1 MARTTSRSTS
11 PPNPQGPRNR
21 TPQPLPRRR
30 RSFAD
35 FVKAF
40 FAFVALAVLLVGV
53 PGALVVFV
61 GWPLPGGSPSLDW
74 LQQEITVSTF
84 VNVLTVVVWFA
95 WAQFTACVLVEIRAA
110 LSGVGIPN
118 RVPGAGG
125 SQMLA
130 RQLVAAVLLIGATA
144 ASFAPGLSQFGQ
156 SLEGNQKP
164 ASAASAQQTPGLF
177 RQEQQAAASA
187 ADALA
192 AQADQAAAHADGGG
206 SAKDGDTKYY
216 RIQPPEGRHHDSLWE
231 VAERHLG
238 DGRRYKEIYQLN
250 KDREQPDGSK
260 LSEASLIR
268 PGWIMEM
275 PADAHGGELVEMPD
289 EAPKVSEDVKEQIS
303 DYSRTGDHRQGG
315 GAQEQGGG
323 GQEQGSGGQEQGG
336 SGSVDHDTAHIVL
349 PEQRPGTPEKPA
361 MPQAPAT
368 PDAQAPEAQAP
379 DAQAP
384 DSHTPGTDAPAP
396 AASAGAESESFDFG
410 LPEALLGAP
419 LLAAGLLGALG
430 RRRRHA
436 LWQSAMGAVGGR
448 GGMQPPTPTGAAA
461 DVQDALL
468 VGADPDGVRLLDLS
482 LRGLAASLAEEN
494 RALPTVY
501 AAWLSN
507 GDLHLQLAQPAGR
520 PPAPWQLGQDQTFW
534 MLSRA
539 DAERYEDVDTAAPY
553 PGLVSLGTMDDSRLL
568 LNLESVPGI
577 VSLSGSPADRAA
589 VFASVAAELAT
600 NGWSDRMTIT
610 VVGFGQDLTPLA
622 PNRLRHLEDVE
633 ALIETMEAE
642 TRQRRGAL
650 GAAGHDSVLTGRT
663 GPAQHTRWAPHL
675 VLLAAE
681 PSADDAIKLAELAAD
696 ASRLGI
702 GYLVG
707 AEAGDLPGAAW
718 EMEITRQGK
727 LLAPLLGLELDAQ
740 SLPEAQQRAVVQL
753 FTEADPAGRGGTGSG
768 PAGPGGGPT
777 GAAPP
782 FLVDVTEQGRPAVY
796 ARLVGTYEIIGLET
810 PDGERS
816 ALLHEALALLLLHRE
831 GVHPRVLA
839 SALWPR
845 GVTDDVR
852 DALVERLREW
862 LGTEPDGSPRLCA
875 DRTGRLTLAK
885 SVVSDLD
892 VLRSLYHEATQGR
905 GAGNRAVRGR
915 MLTDALVL
923 VRGPL
928 LSDRPQGRYGWLTHE
943 IIDAQLPLLVADIG
957 LALSE
962 FHLEKGRAAK
972 AIEALNAALGS
983 APGDERLWNELL
995 RATHATEDPDRLRQ
1009 VAADL
1014 VARSGARG
1022 LPPRT
1027 EALLDELLPTWRSGV
1042 GAVG

>member
-1 MARTTSRSTS
+1 MARTTSSSTGGPS
-11 PPNPQGPRNR
+11 APRNR
-21 TPQPLPRRR
+21 TPQPLPGRRR
-30 RSFAD
+30 TVGD

-40 FAFVALAVLLVGV
+40 FAFVALAALLVGV
-53 PGALVVFV
+53 PGALAYAV
-61 GWPLPGGSPSLDW
+61 GWPLPGGAPSLDW
-74 LQQEITVSTF
+74 LQQEITVGTF
-84 VNVLTVVVWFA
+84 INVLTVVVWLA
-95 WAQFTACVLVEIRAA
+95 WAQFTACVLVEIKAA
-110 LSGVGIPN
+110 LSGVGMPN

-125 SQMLA
+125 SQLLA
-130 RQLVAAVLLIGATA
+130 RQLVAALLLVGATA

-164 ASAASAQQTPGLF
+164 ASAASAQQTPGGLF
-177 RQEQQAAASA
+177 GQEQAGSAASA
-187 ADALA
+187 VAEQA
-192 AQADQAAAHADGGG
+192 AQAEQAAHADS

-216 RIQPPEGRHHDSLWE
+216 RIQPPEGRHHDSMWE
-231 VAERHLG
+231 IAERHLG

-250 KDREQPDGSK
+250 KDREQPDGSR

-289 EAPKVSEDVKEQIS
+289 EAPKVSQDVKEQIS
-303 DYSRTGDHRQGG
+303 DYAKSGDQGKG
-315 GAQEQGGG
+315 GAKEQGGG
-323 GQEQGSGGQEQGG
+323 QQGG
-336 SGSVDHDTAHIVL
+336 SGSVDRDTAHITI
-349 PEQRPGTPEKPA
+349 PEQRPSEG
-361 MPQAPAT
+361 
-368 PDAQAPEAQAP
+368 
-379 DAQAP
+379 
-384 DSHTPGTDAPAP
+384 PGQGQQQQPP
-396 AASAGAESESFDFG
+396 VAGSGSESEGFSFG
-410 LPEALLGAP
+410 LPEALIGAP

-448 GGMQPPTPTGAAA
+448 RGMEPPTPTGGAA

-468 VGADPDGVRLLDLS
+468 VGADPEGVRLLDLS
-482 LRGLAASLAEEN
+482 LRGLAASLAEES

-534 MLSRA
+534 MLART

-553 PGLVSLGTMDDSRLL
+553 PGLVSLGTLDDSRLL
-568 LNLESVPGI
+568 LNLEAVPGV
-577 VSLSGSPADRAA
+577 VSLSGTEADRAA

-610 VVGFGQDLTPLA
+610 LVGFGQDLTPLA
-622 PNRLRHLEDVE
+622 PNRLRHLDDIE

-681 PSADDAIKLAELAAD
+681 PEGDDAVKLAELAAD

-707 AEAGDLPGAAW
+707 TESGDLPGAAW
-718 EMEITRQGK
+718 EMEITPEGK
-727 LLAPLLGLELDAQ
+727 LLAPLLGLELEAQ
-740 SLPEAQQRAVVQL
+740 ALPEAQQRAVVEL
-753 FTEADPAGRGGTGSG
+753 FVDADPGDGEGRASGSG
-768 PAGPGGGPT
+768 SGSGRT
-777 GAAPP
+777 GVTPP

-796 ARLVGTYEIIGLET
+796 ARLVGTYEIIGLDT

-816 ALLHEALALLLLHRE
+816 PLMHEALALLLLHRE

-845 GVTDDVR
+845 GVTEDVR
-852 DALVERLREW
+852 DALVDRLREW
-862 LGTEPDGSPRLCA
+862 LGTEPDGSPRLRA
-875 DRTGRLTLAK
+875 DRSGRLTLAK

-905 GAGNRAVRGR
+905 GANSRAVRGR

-928 LSDRPQGRYGWLTHE
+928 LADRPQGRYAWLTHE

-962 FHLEKGRAAK
+962 FHLEKGRAEK

-995 RATHATEDPDRLRQ
+995 RATHAVGDPGRLQQ

-1022 LPPRT
+1022 VPPRT
-1027 EALLDELLPTWRSGV
+1027 EALLDELLPAWRSGLT
-1042 GAVG
+1042 AVG

>member
-1 MARTTSRSTS
+1 MARSTSRSS
-11 PPNPQGPRNR
+11 GGGPSNPRSPRNR
-21 TPQPLPRRR
+21 TPQPLPGRR
-30 RSFAD
+30 RSFGD

-40 FAFVALAVLLVGV
+40 FAFVALTVLLVGV
-53 PGALVVFV
+53 PGALAYFV
-61 GWPLPGGSPSLDW
+61 GWPLPGGAPSLDW
-74 LQQEITVSTF
+74 LQQEITASTF
-84 VNVLTVVVWFA
+84 INVLTVVVWLA
-95 WAQFTACVLVEIRAA
+95 WAQFTACVLVEIKAA
-110 LSGVGIPN
+110 FSGVGIPG

-125 SQMLA
+125 SQLLA
-130 RQLVAAVLLIGATA
+130 RQLVAALLLVGATA

-164 ASAASAQQTPGLF
+164 ASAASAHQTPGLF
-177 RQEQQAAASA
+177 GQEQQQAASA

-192 AQADQAAAHADGGG
+192 AQADQAAAHADGGSG
-206 SAKDGDTKYY
+206 AKAGDTKYY

-250 KDREQPDGSK
+250 KDREQPDGSR

-275 PADAHGGELVEMPD
+275 PADAHGGEIVEMPD
-289 EAPKVSEDVKEQIS
+289 EAPKVSKDVQEQIS
-303 DYSRTGDHRQGG
+303 DYSKSGDSGQQQGG
-315 GAQEQGGG
+315 GEQGA
-323 GQEQGSGGQEQGG
+323 EQGG
-336 SGSVDHDTAHIVL
+336 SGQQGGGGSVDRDTAHISL
-349 PEQRPGTPEKPA
+349 PEQRPAGDGQGQGDGQGKGPQQ
-361 MPQAPAT
+361 QAPAAT
-368 PDAQAPEAQAP
+368 GASD
-379 DAQAP
+379 D
-384 DSHTPGTDAPAP
+384 DS
-396 AASAGAESESFDFG
+396 SSFG

-419 LLAAGLLGALG
+419 LLAAGLLLALG

-436 LWQSAMGAVGGR
+436 LWQSAMGATGGGR
-448 GGMQPPTPTGAAA
+448 GMQPPTPTGDAA

-468 VGADPDGVRLLDLS
+468 VGADPEGVRLLDLS
-482 LRGLAASLAEEN
+482 LRGLAATLAEEN
-494 RALPTVY
+494 RPLPTVY

-534 MLSRA
+534 MLART
-539 DAERYEDVDTAAPY
+539 DAEQYEDVDTAAPY
-553 PGLVSLGTMDDSRLL
+553 PGLVSLGTRDDSRLL

-577 VSLSGSPADRAA
+577 VSLSGSEADRAA

-696 ASRLGI
+696 AGRLGI

-707 AEAGDLPGAAW
+707 TESGDLPGAAW
-718 EMEITRQGK
+718 EMEITRAGK

-740 SLPEAQQRAVVQL
+740 ALPEAQQRAVVRL
-753 FTEADPAGRGGTGSG
+753 FSDADPESAGA
-768 PAGPGGGPT
+768 PAGPDGGAPA
-777 GAAPP
+777 AAPP

-796 ARLVGTYEIIGLET
+796 ARLVGTYEIIGLQT

-816 ALLHEALALLLLHRE
+816 PLMHEALALLLLHRE

-852 DALVERLREW
+852 DALVDRLREW
-862 LGTEPDGSPRLCA
+862 LGTEPDGSPRLRA
-875 DRTGRLTLAK
+875 DQTGRLTLAK

-905 GAGNRAVRGR
+905 GAANRAVRGR

-928 LSDRPQGRYGWLTHE
+928 LADRPQGRYAWLTHE

-962 FHLEKGRAAK
+962 FHLEKGRAEK

-995 RATHATEDPDRLRQ
+995 RATHATEDPARLQQ

-1014 VARSGARG
+1014 VTRSGARG

-1027 EALLDELLPTWRSGV
+1027 EALLDELLPAWRSGLT
-1042 GAVG
+1042 AVS

>member
-11 PPNPQGPRNR
+11 PPNPQSPRNR

-30 RSFAD
+30 RTVGD

-40 FAFVALAVLLVGV
+40 LAFVALAVLLVGV

-61 GWPLPGGSPSLDW
+61 GWPLPGGTPSLSW

-84 VNVLTVVVWFA
+84 INVLTVVVWFA
-95 WAQFTACVLVEIRAA
+95 WAQFTACVLVEIKAA
-110 LSGVGIPN
+110 LSGVGIPG

-130 RQLVAAVLLIGATA
+130 RQLVAAVLLVGATA

-164 ASAASAQQTPGLF
+164 SSAASAQQTPGLF
-177 RQEQQAAASA
+177 GQEQQAAASA

-192 AQADQAAAHADGGG
+192 AQADQAAAHAGGG
-206 SAKDGDTKYY
+206 SAARDGDTKYY

-238 DGRRYKEIYQLN
+238 DGRRYKEIYELN

-303 DYSRTGDHRQGG
+303 DYSKTGDQRQGG
-315 GAQEQGGG
+315 GAQESGGQEGG
-323 GQEQGSGGQEQGG
+323 GQEQGGRQQGG
-336 SGSVDHDTAHIVL
+336 GSSVDHDTAHIVL
-349 PEQRPGTPEKPA
+349 PEQRPAAPEKPA

-368 PDAQAPEAQAP
+368 PGAE
-379 DAQAP
+379 
-384 DSHTPGTDAPAP
+384 TPQTP
-396 AASAGAESESFDFG
+396 AATANSDSEGFDFG

-436 LWQSAMGAVGGR
+436 LWQSAMGTVGGR

-468 VGADPDGVRLLDLS
+468 VGADPDGVRLLDRS

-494 RALPTVY
+494 RPLPTVY
-501 AAWLSN
+501 AAWLTN
-507 GDLHLQLAQPAGR
+507 GDLHLQLATPAGR

-534 MLSRA
+534 VLSRA

-553 PGLVSLGTMDDSRLL
+553 PGLVCLGTLDDSRLL
-568 LNLESVPGI
+568 LNLEAVPGI
-577 VSLSGSPADRAA
+577 VSLSGTAADRAA

-681 PSADDAIKLAELAAD
+681 PSAEDAVKLAELAAD

-707 AEAGDLPGAAW
+707 AETGDLPGAAW
-718 EMEITRQGK
+718 EMEITRDGK
-727 LLAPLLGLELDAQ
+727 LLAPLLGLELAAQ

-753 FTEADPAGRGGTGSG
+753 FTDADPEGSG
-768 PAGPGGGPT
+768 NPTGPGDGPT

-816 ALLHEALALLLLHRE
+816 PLLHEALALLLLHRE

-852 DALVERLREW
+852 DALLDRLRDW
-862 LGTEPDGSPRLCA
+862 LGNEPDGSPRLRT
-875 DRTGRLTLAK
+875 DDTGRLTLAK

-928 LSDRPQGRYGWLTHE
+928 LADRPQGRYGWLTHE

-962 FHLEKGRAAK
+962 FHLEKGRAEK
-972 AIEALNAALGS
+972 AIEALDAALGS

-995 RATHATEDPDRLRQ
+995 RATHATEDPARLQQ

-1014 VARSGARG
+1014 MARSGARG

-1027 EALLDELLPTWRSGV
+1027 EALLDELLPTWRDGV
-1042 GAVG
+1042 TAAS